1 MIKKD
6 KESLDHLLIIKDIKK
21 ERKYNETTL
30 NDNELKNEENFFKIL
45 EKQKKM
51 KKLTKKK

>member
-45 EKQKKM
+45 EK
-51 KKLTKKK
+51 